1 MKSFISK
8 KKEKKVEKSLE
19 KEEIIIPNINI
30 AELDKKF
37 ALLEMN
43 NSFLK
48 KNKSA
53 NTQLPNIDTRSTDP
67 HISQY
72 IFSENLRNKVPV
84 LGRRHPIGS
93 GDTDKQDI
101 VNDSSLYDKVDPNTE
116 GAIRTPASSDEIE
129 FEIEFDNEESN
140 IPEEE
145 TRKTVNDEI
154 KTKKPILKLSN
165 KLQTPSSI
173 TKNISVI
180 KPTLNT
186 DTRFSE
192 THINL
197 LDFVDKLQSGTDK
210 KIEDIIPSLSSIMNK
225 KSDTRFTETHSEGT
239 KKSRQV
245 SNRSIEL
252 YNNPSKIG
260 GVNNIGDTPRNLEL
274 GQFKLNK
281 SKSGDDFN
289 LKNVVSKLENIG
301 ISEHKSF
308 NYNTIIKNE
317 SINCNSYNCMYDT
330 SNNSSVS
337 LLNINKENVNCWWC
351 RHSIP
356 ENVHLIGC
364 PIKYQRAV
372 SPSSSTLGGNEYFE
386 TEGFFCSFN
395 CVLAY
400 NNEVSQHNIRYRE
413 SGGLIYLLYKKLFGF
428 YPYQMN
434 IKPAPSWKILKSYGG
449 DMTIQEYRN
458 TFQKVEILSE
468 NVIKNKEIT
477 CLMPSS
483 MIFIEE
489 KSNIRLSQN
498 EF

>member
-8 KKEKKVEKSLE
+8 KKDKKVEKSLE

-53 NTQLPNIDTRSTDP
+53 NTQLPNVDSLSTEP
-67 HISQY
+67 CTSQ
-72 IFSENLRNKVPV
+72 SVNLR
-84 LGRRHPIGS
+84 GS
-93 GDTDKQDI
+93 AEIQDI
-101 VNDSSLYDKVDPNTE
+101 NKKDSGCRDFVALHR
-116 GAIRTPASSDEIE
+116 GGTPTREASRAPTPDDDIE
-129 FEIEFDNEESN
+129 FEIEFDNEDSDIQTLNNEA
-140 IPEEE
+140 
-145 TRKTVNDEI
+145 

-173 TKNISVI
+173 TKNVSVI
-180 KPTLNT
+180 KQTLNADVAT
-186 DTRFSE
+186 QESTKSSL
-192 THINL
+192 NL

-210 KIEDIIPSLSSIMNK
+210 KIEDIIPSLSLIINK
-225 KSDTRFTETHSEGT
+225 KSDTRLVDDIGKTHSSEGIR
-239 KKSRQV
+239 KSRQV

-252 YNNPSKIG
+252 YNN
-260 GVNNIGDTPRNLEL
+260 IGDTHRNVEL

-308 NYNTIIKNE
+308 NYNTVIKNE

-364 PIKYQRAV
+364 PIKYQRAAF
-372 SPSSSTLGGNEYFE
+372 PSSGTLGGNEHFE

-413 SGGLIYLLYKKLFGF
+413 SGGLLYKKLFGC

-458 TFQKVEILSE
+458 TFQKIEVLSE

-477 CLMPSS
+477 CFMPSS

-489 KSNIRLSQN
+489 KSNIKLSQN